1 MSARRPS
8 SQGSATL
15 QSQSA
20 GSPSTCA
27 ERISNLLS
35 DGRAARRCHSVF
47 GEGVVVYRRSSCG
60 FEGPVVGRVPSSSG
74 APTRR
79 GVMFDE
85 EVLSLLDDG
94 DEPMDFDWLLE
105 AEDLGSVRPT
115 SSSPRPSAKKTSG
128 SPPSARASR
137 ARPAPRPDA
146 PWSRNSSRSPS
157 SLTIRSSSSRV
168 VVDPSRA
175 SRLRARLRAARV
187 DRSPHRDA
195 PIDRRHAARN
205 ARARPGLVRRQRFE
219 HARVDGARDD
229 ATRRDATRRDA
240 TRTRP
245 FEKPTDV

>member
-1 MSARRPS
+1 MALTFLETPAAFPAFFPPS
-8 SQGSATL
+8 SPVLFAIAAFVVPTGRPRPRFA
-15 QSQSA
+15 A
-20 GSPSTCA
+20 GAVSPSFPVA
-27 ERISNLLS
+27 FPP
-35 DGRAARRCHSVF
+35 RA
-47 GEGVVVYRRSSCG
+47 GVVFVGVFFVGVFFPASS
-60 FEGPVVGRVPSSSG
+60 
-74 APTRR
+74 
-79 GVMFDE
+79 
-85 EVLSLLDDG
+85 
-94 DEPMDFDWLLE
+94 
-105 AEDLGSVRPT
+105 PT

-205 ARARPGLVRRQRFE
+205 ARATRSRTPTAVRARPRGWC
-219 HARVDGARDD
+219 AR
-229 ATRRDATRRDA
+229 RRDATRRDA
-240 TRTRP
+240 TRRERDRSRNQRT
-245 FEKPTDV
+245 FECEFEFDRRFATTKATKATDERDEGRAS